1 MNVLEQ
7 LAELIFPDVT
17 ETVADLEKRYPERNL
32 PEEAIVA
39 RFAPSPTGFLHT
51 GSLFTSLIGYRFAKQ
66 TGGVFYFRLEDTDTK
81 REVKGS
87 DLDLINQLAAF
98 GVVFDEGFCGEGN
111 PEIGNYGPYRQ
122 SDREMIYRTVI
133 KEMVKKNLAYPCF
146 CTSEE
151 LSELR
156 QYQEANKLNPGYY
169 AEHAKCSHLTPEEA
183 IAKIQAG
190 EKYVMRFR
198 SSGCYTNRVKV
209 HDEIRGDLEFAENDQ
224 HIVILKSD
232 GLPTYHFAHL
242 CDDHFMH
249 STHIT
254 RGEEWLASLPTH
266 LELFKS
272 MGWKHPKYAHLPVIM
287 KLDNGNKRK
296 LSKRKDAEAATS
308 YFLQEGYPVE
318 GFLEYLITIANSNF
332 EEWRLQ
338 NMNANIFDFKLS
350 FDKMTLDG
358 ALFDIAK
365 VKNICKERL
374 ARLTKEEFTARAKAY
389 ANEYDENLLKLIELD
404 EEYFKSIINIER
416 ERENPRKDYETFGQV
431 YPLIK
436 FFYSNLY
443 DELLNENPLPFNENL
458 NKEDIIQVLKAYNAN
473 KGLDLSEEEWFN
485 NLKQITVE
493 CGFCDNMKVY
503 KKNKEAYKGSIA
515 DVSEILRVTV
525 STRKNTPNPYWV
537 LKILGEAEVTR
548 RINNVIA
555 KLEA

>member
-17 ETVADLEKRYPERNL
+17 ETVADLEKRYPARDL
-32 PEEAIVA
+32 PEGAIVA

-111 PEIGNYGPYRQ
+111 PEKGAYGPYRQ

-151 LSELR
+151 LSALR
-156 QYQEANKLNPGYY
+156 QYQETNKLNPGYY

-183 IAKIQAG
+183 IEKIKNG

-272 MGWKHPKYAHLPVIM
+272 MGWEHPKYAHLPVIM

-296 LSKRKDAEAATS
+296 LSKRKDEEAATS

-374 ARLTKEEFTARAKAY
+374 ARLTKDEFTLRAKAY
-389 ANEYDENLLKLIELD
+389 AKEYDANLLELIEKD

-436 FFYSNLY
+436 FFYSDLY

-473 KGLDLSEEEWFN
+473 KGLDLTEEEWFN

-503 KKNKEAYKGSIA
+503 KKNREAYKGSIA

-548 RINNVIA
+548 RINKVIE

>member
-1 MNVLEQ
+1 MNILDQ
-7 LAELIFPDVT
+7 LANLIFPDVT
-17 ETVADLEKRYPERNL
+17 ETIEDLEKKYPERNL
-32 PEEAIVA
+32 PADAIVS

-51 GSLFTSLIGYRFAKQ
+51 GSLFTSLIAWRFAKQ
-66 TGGVFYFRLEDTDTK
+66 SNGVFYFRLEDTDTK

-87 DLDLINQLAAF
+87 DIDLLNQLEAF
-98 GVVFDEGFCGEGN
+98 GVVPDEGFFGEDK
-111 PEIGNYGPYRQ
+111 PERGNYGPYRQ

-133 KEMVKKNLAYPCF
+133 KEMVRRNLAYPCF
-146 CTSEE
+146 CSSEE
-151 LSELR
+151 LSTLR
-156 QYQEANKLNPGYY
+156 SYQEANKLNPGYY
-169 AEHAKCSHLTPEEA
+169 GEHAKCSFLSPEEA
-183 IAKIQAG
+183 IKKIQNG

-198 SSGCYTNRVKV
+198 SSGCYTNRVQV

-254 RGEEWLASLPTH
+254 RGEEWLASLPVH
-266 LELFKS
+266 LELFKA
-272 MGWKHPKYAHLPVIM
+272 MNWQHPKYAHLPVIM

-296 LSKRKDAEAATS
+296 LSKRKDAEAAVS

-338 NMNANIFDFKLS
+338 NMNANIYDFKLS
-350 FDKMTLDG
+350 FEKMNLDG
-358 ALFDIAK
+358 ALFDLAK

-374 ARLTKEEFTARAKAY
+374 SRLTKEEFTKRALAY
-389 ANEYDENLLKLIELD
+389 ALEYNEELANLIKQD

-416 ERENPRKDYETFGQV
+416 EKENPRKDYETFSQV
-431 YPLIK
+431 YPLVA
-436 FFYSNLY
+436 FFYANLY
-443 DELLNENPLPFNENL
+443 DQLLNETELPFNENIS
-458 NKEDIIQVLKAYNAN
+458 KEAIKNVLATYSEN
-473 KGLDLSEEEWFN
+473 KGLELSEEEWFE
-485 NLKQITVE
+485 NLKQVAVK

-503 KKNKEAYKGSIA
+503 KKNKEAYLGSIA
-515 DVSEILRVTV
+515 DVSEILRITV

-537 LKILGEAEVTR
+537 LKILGEEEVTR
-548 RINNVIA
+548 RINLVLN
-555 KLEA
+555 KL

>member
-1 MNVLEQ
+1 MNVFEQ

-17 ETVADLEKRYPERNL
+17 ETVADLEKRYPERDL
-32 PEEAIVA
+32 PEGAIVA

-51 GSLFTSLIGYRFAKQ
+51 GSLFTSLIGFRFAKQ

-87 DLDLINQLAAF
+87 DLDLLNQLAAF

-111 PEIGNYGPYRQ
+111 PEKGIYGPYRQ

-156 QYQEANKLNPGYY
+156 RYQEENKLNPGYY
-169 AEHAKCSHLTPEEA
+169 AEHAKCSLLTPEQA
-183 IAKIQAG
+183 IEKIKNG

-198 SSGCYTNRVKV
+198 SSGCYTNRVQV

-266 LELFKS
+266 LELFKA

-338 NMNANIFDFKLS
+338 NMNANIFDFKLT
-350 FDKMTLDG
+350 FEKMTLDG
-358 ALFDIAK
+358 ALFDLAK

-374 ARLTKEEFTARAKAY
+374 ARLTKEEFLSRAKQFA
-389 ANEYDENLLKLIELD
+389 ETYDQNLAELINRD

-436 FFYSNLY
+436 FFYSDLY
-443 DELLNENPLPFNENL
+443 DELLNETVLPFNENL
-458 NKEDIIQVLKAYNAN
+458 KTEDIIQVLKAYNSN
-473 KGLDLSEEEWFN
+473 KGLELTEEEWFN
-485 NLKQITVE
+485 NLKQITVD

-525 STRKNTPNPYWV
+525 STRKNTPNP
-537 LKILGEAEVTR
+537 
-548 RINNVIA
+548 
-555 KLEA
+555 

>member
-17 ETVADLEKRYPERNL
+17 ETVADLEKRYPARDL
-32 PEEAIVA
+32 PEGAIVA

-111 PEIGNYGPYRQ
+111 PEKGAYGPYRQ

-133 KEMVKKNLAYPCF
+133 KEMVKRNLAYPCF

-151 LSELR
+151 LSALR

-183 IAKIQAG
+183 IEKIKNG
-190 EKYVMRFR
+190 EKFVMRFR
-198 SSGCYTNRVKV
+198 SNGCYTNRVKV

-272 MGWKHPKYAHLPVIM
+272 MGWEHPKYAHLPVIM

-296 LSKRKDAEAATS
+296 LSKRKDEEAATS

-338 NMNANIFDFKLS
+338 NMNANIFDFKLT
-350 FDKMTLDG
+350 FEKMTLDG
-358 ALFDIAK
+358 ALFDLAK

-389 ANEYDENLLKLIELD
+389 AKEYDSNLLELIEKD
-404 EEYFKSIINIER
+404 EDYFKSIINIER

-436 FFYSNLY
+436 FFYSDLY
-443 DELLNENPLPFNENL
+443 DELLNETVLPFNENL
-458 NKEDIIQVLKAYNAN
+458 NKEDIIQVLNTYNAN
-473 KGLDLSEEEWFN
+473 KGLDLTEEEWFN

-537 LKILGEAEVTR
+537 LKILGEAEVTS
-548 RINNVIA
+548 RINKVIE

>member
-1 MNVLEQ
+1 
-7 LAELIFPDVT
+7 
-17 ETVADLEKRYPERNL
+17 
-32 PEEAIVA
+32 
-39 RFAPSPTGFLHT
+39 
-51 GSLFTSLIGYRFAKQ
+51 
-66 TGGVFYFRLEDTDTK
+66 
-81 REVKGS
+81 
-87 DLDLINQLAAF
+87 
-98 GVVFDEGFCGEGN
+98 
-111 PEIGNYGPYRQ
+111 
-122 SDREMIYRTVI
+122 
-133 KEMVKKNLAYPCF
+133 MVKKNLAYPCF

-473 KGLDLSEEEWFN
+473 KGLELSEEEWFN

>member
-146 CTSEE
+146 CTSDE

-338 NMNANIFDFKLS
+338 NMNANIFDFNLT

-358 ALFDIAK
+358 ALFDLAK

-374 ARLTKEEFTARAKAY
+374 ARLTKDEFAQRALAY
-389 ANEYDENLLKLIELD
+389 AEEYDQDLFNLINRD
-404 EEYFKSIINIER
+404 VDYFKSIINIER
-416 ERENPRKDYETFGQV
+416 ERENPRKDYETFSQV

-436 FFYSNLY
+436 FFYEDLY
-443 DELLNENPLPFNENL
+443 LELLNEQELPFNENIS
-458 NKEDIIQVLKAYNAN
+458 KEDIINVLNTYKANM
-473 KGLDLSEEEWFN
+473 GLELTEEEWFN
-485 NLKQITVE
+485 NLKEVTVK

-537 LKILGEAEVTR
+537 LQILGKDIVEA
-548 RINNVIA
+548 RIEKVIA
-555 KLEA
+555 KLEK

>member
-1 MNVLEQ
+1 MNVLDQ

-32 PEEAIVA
+32 PEDAVVA

-87 DLDLINQLAAF
+87 DVDLLNQLAAF

-111 PEIGNYGPYRQ
+111 PEKGIYGPYRQ

-146 CTSEE
+146 CTSDE

-156 QYQEANKLNPGYY
+156 SYQEANKLNPGYY
-169 AEHAKCSHLTPEEA
+169 AEHAKCSHLTPEQA
-183 IAKIQAG
+183 IEKIKAG
-190 EKYVMRFR
+190 EKFVMRFR

-350 FDKMTLDG
+350 FEKMTLDG

-374 ARLTKEEFTARAKAY
+374 ARLTKEEFTLRAIAY
-389 ANEYDENLLKLIELD
+389 AQEYDQ
-404 EEYFKSIINIER
+404 R

-436 FFYSNLY
+436 FFYSDLY

-458 NKEDIIQVLKAYNAN
+458 NKEDIIQVLKAYNNN
-473 KGLDLSEEEWFN
+473 KGLDLTEEEWFN

-503 KKNKEAYKGSIA
+503 KKNRDAYKGSIA

-537 LKILGEAEVTR
+537 LKILGEEEVTE
-548 RINNVIA
+548 RINKVIK

>member
-1 MNVLEQ
+1 MNILDQ
-7 LAELIFPDVT
+7 LADLIFPDVT
-17 ETVADLEKRYPERNL
+17 ETISDLEQRYPARNL
-32 PEEAIVA
+32 APDAIVS

-51 GSLFTSLIGYRFAKQ
+51 GSLFTSLIAWRFAKQ
-66 TGGVFYFRLEDTDTK
+66 TNGVFYFRLEDTDTK

-87 DLDLINQLAAF
+87 DVDLLNQLAAF
-98 GVVFDEGFCGEGN
+98 GITPDEGFFGEGK
-111 PEIGNYGPYRQ
+111 PERGNYGPYRQ

-133 KEMVKKNLAYPCF
+133 KEMVRKNLAYPCF
-146 CTSEE
+146 CSSEE

-156 QYQEANKLNPGYY
+156 SYQEANKLNPGYY
-169 AEHAKCSHLTPEEA
+169 GEHAKCSFLTPEQA
-183 IAKIQAG
+183 IEKIKNG

-198 SSGCYTNRVKV
+198 SKGCYTNRVQV
-209 HDEIRGDLEFAENDQ
+209 HDLIRGDLEFAENDQ

-254 RGEEWLASLPTH
+254 RGEEWLASLPVH
-266 LELFKS
+266 LELFKA
-272 MGWKHPKYAHLPVIM
+272 MNWEHPNYAHLPVIM

-296 LSKRKDAEAATS
+296 LSKRKDAEAAVS

-338 NMNANIFDFKLS
+338 NMNANIYDFKLS
-350 FDKMTLDG
+350 FEKMNLDG
-358 ALFDIAK
+358 ALFDLAK

-374 ARLTKEEFTARAKAY
+374 ARLTKEEFTKRALAY
-389 ANEYDENLLKLIELD
+389 AEEYNQDLANLIKQD

-416 ERENPRKDYETFGQV
+416 EKENPRKDYETFSQV
-431 YPLIK
+431 YPLVA
-436 FFYSNLY
+436 FFYANLY
-443 DELLNENPLPFNENL
+443 DQLLKETELPFNENIARDAIK
-458 NKEDIIQVLKAYNAN
+458 NVLTTYEQNM
-473 KGLDLSEEEWFN
+473 GLELSEEEWFE
-485 NLKQITVE
+485 NLKQVAVK

-503 KKNKEAYKGSIA
+503 KKNKEAYLGSIA
-515 DVSEILRVTV
+515 DVSEILRIAV

-537 LKILGEAEVTR
+537 LKILGKDEVSR
-548 RINNVIA
+548 RINLVLN
-555 KLEA
+555 KL